1 MPIVVMMIAV
11 IVLLIACGDQDE
23 KPPEELVA
31 PEPTAVK
38 GPRAAETRVAEPR
51 PVDTATPAQVPTAI
65 PTAVPA
71 PIESTST
78 EATPVVADE
87 PEPQQQAV
95 PIKEPE
101 EEASSSYRT
110 YVTASFAPPSG
121 EVSLEERI
129 LRADVI
135 ARASFRSVA
144 PSTRQY
150 DTDLITFVS
159 DKHITAVDITF
170 DIKESLKGDA
180 GLSAVVEVFARA
192 PLDETENSLYDTE
205 AESLTAI
212 RKWIANGRDTRWDSR
227 DAILFLKTVGNSVQ
241 PI

>member
-1 MPIVVMMIAV
+1 MRIAVMMIAV
-11 IVLLIACGDQDE
+11 IGLLFSCGDQDE
-23 KPPEELVA
+23 MRPEELGA

-38 GPRAAETRVAEPR
+38 EPGAAEIRAAEPR

-87 PEPQQQAV
+87 PEPQQQAEDPAPPAPV
-95 PIKEPE
+95 DESEEATQDVAKAEPVEEPE
-101 EEASSSYRT
+101 KKVSSGYRRV
-110 YVTASFAPPSG
+110 VTASTVPRSG
-121 EVSLEERI
+121 AVSLEERI

-135 ARASFRSVA
+135 ARARFRSVA

-170 DIKESLKGDA
+170 DIKESLKG
-180 GLSAVVEVFARA
+180 
-192 PLDETENSLYDTE
+192 
-205 AESLTAI
+205 
-212 RKWIANGRDTRWDSR
+212 
-227 DAILFLKTVGNSVQ
+227 
-241 PI
+241 